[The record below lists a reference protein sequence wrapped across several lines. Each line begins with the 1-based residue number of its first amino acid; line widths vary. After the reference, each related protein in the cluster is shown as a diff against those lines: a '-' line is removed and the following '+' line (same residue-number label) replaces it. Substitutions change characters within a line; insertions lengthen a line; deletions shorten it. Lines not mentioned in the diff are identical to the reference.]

1 MNPTPGR
8 DWFFSGLGFPRFF
21 RSSVFL
27 PCRVLAS
34 EFCTDLV
41 NVDPPSIVSTK
52 SYNWIELNLPLV
64 NYQNKGGL
72 AAKKPKPKTSV
83 QQGWQLCSVHYSMQ
97 KASIHIYC
105 VTSLFLKCTIYCFHL
120 ITNDLFTY
128 RLSHIYCPIRLNGF
142 RQGLWSIS
150 ITCNWRFCMLILL
163 SRLPL
168 KFEIR
173 NLWTLSSQSLARSR
187 PANYLTT
194 TTTMTSLSRRKT
206 SKVFLCFL
214 WPGLFLCWLHFD
226 LSLPTLIQFCCHPG
240 LVAPKFCYDYNF
252 HLRWNSNV
260 SPWVLP

>member
-1 MNPTPGR
+1 MEEFCESNSRTR
-8 DWFFSGLGFPRFF
+8 LIFLSPRLSTILPFF
-21 RSSVFL
+21 RFSPLSGSRL
-27 PCRVLAS
+27 WILYRPRKRR
-34 EFCTDLV
+34 
-41 NVDPPSIVSTK
+41 STINCFNQILQL
-52 SYNWIELNLPLV
+52 NWIESSSSQLPE
-64 NYQNKGGL
+64 QRRPGG
-72 AAKKPKPKTSV
+72 KETQTKDICPTGMTIM
-83 QQGWQLCSVHYSMQ
+83 QCSLFD
-97 KASIHIYC
+97 C

-128 RLSHIYCPIRLNGF
+128 RVSHIYCPIRLNGF